1 MRKRWIH
8 NAIGGLIVGIGIAV
22 GIAFATVTGTY
33 TPSRVSTDG
42 NTTEFSFDFKVPA
55 QGDLVVQLLNGT
67 TLAATNQTLG
77 SNYTVSLSK
86 STPGGTVTFLS
97 APAAGQYVQLY
108 REVDATQPTD
118 IPSGGLLREVQIE
131 NALDRNVLLIQQ
143 LQEQTDR
150 CLKVAIGETVPE
162 DYLGDAETAAAEAQ
176 GYANI
181 TLGYANDASASA
193 AAAAA
198 SAESIDFSKDNS
210 TDLDGESASDD
221 TVPTQLAVRTFVNSR
236 YPIGC
241 IYTTTVATNPA
252 TVLGFGTWEAFG
264 EGRVLVGKAS
274 SGTFSTANATG
285 GVENVT
291 LTAAQSGLPGHAHPL
306 PYGGLD
312 SGGGTG
318 GYVEPPYNTAT
329 CGGTSG
335 QSGIYN
341 AAAAASE
348 AHTNLQPYIVVYY
361 WIRTA

>member
-1 MRKRWIH
+1 MYKRWIH
-8 NAIGGLIVGIGIAV
+8 NVIGGLIVGIGIAV

-33 TPSRVSTDG
+33 TPSRVATDG

-77 SNYTVSLSK
+77 SNYTVTLSK
-86 STPGGTVTFLS
+86 STPGGHIDFLS

-143 LQEQTDR
+143 LQEQLDR
-150 CLKVAIGETVPE
+150 SLKVAIGETVPA

-176 GYANI
+176 GYSNT
-181 TLGYANDASASA
+181 TLGYANEASASA

-264 EGRVLVGKAS
+264 QGRVLVGINATDADFDTVNETGGAKTHNHTVTGTTDDSTGGATQ
-274 SGTFSTANATG
+274 SGT
-285 GVENVT
+285 GVDRAPAHTHTVT
-291 LTAAQSGLPGHAHPL
+291 
-306 PYGGLD
+306 
-312 SGGGTG
+312 
-318 GYVEPPYNTAT
+318 
-329 CGGTSG
+329 GTSNTT
-335 QSGIYN
+335 SN
-341 AAAAASE
+341 VM
-348 AHTNLQPYIVVYY
+348 PYIVVYY